1 MGSPEEYLLLATVV
15 LVFKHLCFSSIMLKP
30 SIYLSILMTMTS
42 VVLAANEVKYAPNY
56 CLRFRFNC
64 QSESK
69 RDHVCCL
76 YPLPNG
82 NEAPSRP
89 NNNAMMKFRPIRL
102 PNRKNTEEN
111 VSTERP
117 QPINKNPNR
126 TLPNNRRTTST
137 SAPVIGTSRPRICQR
152 LIVNCVS
159 KPEHRCCQYEV
170 EVAETPEV
178 TSRPETEVITT
189 TASSRIVK

>member
-126 TLPNNRRTTST
+126 PLPNDRRTTST

-152 LIVNCVS
+152 LIVNCAS

>member
-1 MGSPEEYLLLATVV
+1 MS
-15 LVFKHLCFSSIMLKP
+15 KSIICQF
-30 SIYLSILMTMTS
+30 IYLSIFCWLSMIS
-42 VVLAANEVKYAPNY
+42 VVQAQQSSKEVKYAPNY

-89 NNNAMMKFRPIRL
+89 IANNAMMKFRPIRL

-126 TLPNNRRTTST
+126 YHSIQNFSL
-137 SAPVIGTSRPRICQR
+137 VG
-152 LIVNCVS
+152 
-159 KPEHRCCQYEV
+159 QYF
-170 EVAETPEV
+170 
-178 TSRPETEVITT
+178 
-189 TASSRIVK
+189 SSL

>member
-89 NNNAMMKFRPIRL
+89 NSNAMMKFRPIRL

-126 TLPNNRRTTST
+126 YLINRNFYLFTLFENHENCLL
-137 SAPVIGTSRPRICQR
+137 RI
-152 LIVNCVS
+152 LAFS
-159 KPEHRCCQYEV
+159 
-170 EVAETPEV
+170 
-178 TSRPETEVITT
+178 
-189 TASSRIVK
+189 

>member
-126 TLPNNRRTTST
+126 PLPNNRRTTST

-152 LIVNCVS
+152 LIVNCAS